1 MAPSLAFLARERWTV
16 MALDAAR
23 AEVRLGVLALAWPA
37 IVENILHMGV
47 GIADVIMVG
56 KLGKEAI
63 ASVDLANALVHFS
76 LAVFAAVTVGTTALV
91 ARHTGAQE
99 WDEARE
105 IARQSIKLLVLLAL
119 VLGVGGVMF
128 GEQLIRLMMI
138 LDSSPDESIIR
149 LGGQYLR
156 IVSYAVPFSLGLLGI
171 NAVLRGA
178 GDTKTPMLVTGI
190 GNVLNIILNYI
201 FIFGMGRIPPM
212 GVAGAALAS
221 AIARTVEGLLAL
233 RALFSERCVV
243 NLRLSDDYRWNIP
256 ALKRIIGIGAPAAAE
271 QMIMRGGQLGF
282 GLIVA
287 GLGTVAI
294 ASHAV
299 SLTAESLSFMP
310 GFGFALAATTLVG
323 QGLGAGRPDLAEQS
337 GQVAARS
344 AAYIMALLGMALF
357 LFPQQVVR
365 LFTQDP
371 QVIELASVCLRIVA
385 VSQPA
390 LAYVM
395 VMAGALRGAGDTRRV
410 MVVTVAGIWGVRLTI
425 AYFLSYGLG
434 WGLVGAYVGMIADLF
449 VRGALLYR
457 SFAMG
462 HWKTLEL

>member
-1 MAPSLAFLARERWTV
+1 
-16 MALDAAR
+16 MALDAAQ
-23 AEVRLGVLALAWPA
+23 AEVRLGVLTLAWPA

-76 LAVFAAVTVGTTALV
+76 LAVFAAITVGTTALV
-91 ARHTGAQE
+91 ARHTGAKE
-99 WDEARE
+99 WDEDRV
-105 IARQSIKLLVLLAL
+105 IARQSVKLLVLMAL
-119 VLGVGGVMF
+119 VLGVGGIIF
-128 GEQLIRLMMI
+128 GKQLIRLMMI
-138 LDSSPDESIIR
+138 LDKSPDESIIR

-156 IVSYAVPFSLGLLGI
+156 IVSYATPFSLGVLGI

-178 GDTKTPMLVTGI
+178 GDTKTPMLVAGI
-190 GNVLNIILNYI
+190 GNVLNIVLNYI
-201 FIFGMGRIPPM
+201 FIFGMGMIPAM

-221 AIARTVEGLLAL
+221 AIARTVEGLLAV
-233 RALFSERCVV
+233 RALFSERCPV
-243 NLRLSDDYRWNIP
+243 NLRITDDYRWNTT
-256 ALKRIIGIGAPAAAE
+256 ALKRIVGIGAPAAVE

-323 QGLGAGRPDLAEQS
+323 QGLGAGRPDLAEES
-337 GQVAARS
+337 GMVAARS
-344 AAYIMALLGMALF
+344 AASIMGFLGIVLF
-357 LFPQQVVR
+357 LFPQQVVG
-365 LFTQDP
+365 LFTKDP
-371 QVIELASVCLRIVA
+371 QVVELASLCLRIVA

-390 LAYVM
+390 LAVVM

-425 AYFLSYGLG
+425 AYLLSYGLG

-449 VRGALLYR
+449 VRSALLYR
-457 SFAMG
+457 GFASG